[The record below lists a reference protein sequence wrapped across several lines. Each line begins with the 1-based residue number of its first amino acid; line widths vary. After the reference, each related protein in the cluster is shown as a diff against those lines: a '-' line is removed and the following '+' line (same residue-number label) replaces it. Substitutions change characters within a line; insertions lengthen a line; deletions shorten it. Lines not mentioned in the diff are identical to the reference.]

1 MDQAP
6 PVPGPESNNHVSEL
20 LLHPDDALD
29 FPALWPDNM
38 VAAGSIYWPFGA
50 SPPPPQLDRT
60 DSIWDLINYPVNQ
73 DNASVAWHVPST
85 PIMSQAGQDQ
95 LPTEFVH
102 DMGTDS
108 FTQLYVPDLQ
118 HDKDDELNKPVS
130 DRVATPAGVSQLVIS
145 RKSGTAGNDNDR
157 NGGQQLSISRSVTD
171 DSSVLVAYYFKDTA
185 QIFSCYD
192 GNLNPFRKTISS
204 LWASSPLI
212 YHSLS
217 SMAAASLDQT
227 FPQYKSVGRDH
238 RREAIKLIEQDT
250 PVDET
255 TLLALLMLGGT
266 ASWHNPR
273 DIGTRFFNMLA
284 RRLERLRNN
293 GHFNQD
299 ATNFRF
305 FQEAMIY
312 WEMLLA
318 YVVDG
323 SDLDQTAG
331 STMIQDEPSC
341 RKMPHPWTGIA
352 RETQYLV
359 QEVGRL
365 VRQQRKRAR
374 LHRFMTQ
381 AHIKEMQRALRHA
394 EDLEGRLLATSHDRP
409 QKGDAINPEDC
420 ETPLWHLFTLA
431 DIYRCT
437 GLVQLYRVFPDLLH
451 AKVFSHGDTA
461 TLNHEHMSRS
471 MPVATPRSDADAD
484 DLPTGLLS
492 SLATQWLCAYTV
504 KAVEL
509 LRTIPLESGT
519 RDFQPF
525 LLVALSSELR
535 IDPVISSEGCLPEE
549 SELDTNQARQHDT
562 NVVSPCIQAPS
573 PESLPVIRARGLIMS
588 RLKSYLHILPPRPI
602 HVCIDIV
609 RTAWAQM
616 DEASVRRAA
625 KAKAL
630 EDGVESFDDGEG
642 GESESV
648 EVYWLD
654 VMMENGWETTMA

>member
-1 MDQAP
+1 M
-6 PVPGPESNNHVSEL
+6 
-20 LLHPDDALD
+20 
-29 FPALWPDNM
+29 
-38 VAAGSIYWPFGA
+38 YWPFDA
-50 SPPPPQLDRT
+50 SLPSQLDRT
-60 DSIWDLINYPVNQ
+60 DPTWQLNGYPVNE
-73 DNASVAWHVPST
+73 DSACVAWGIHST
-85 PIMSQAGQDQ
+85 HAMSQADQDQ
-95 LPTEFVH
+95 LPTDFVDNLATELMPH
-102 DMGTDS
+102 LRPEADL
-108 FTQLYVPDLQ
+108 FTQLYVQDL
-118 HDKDDELNKPVS
+118 DNDEDADPSRSVQYQA
-130 DRVATPAGVSQLVIS
+130 ATPASASQLIIG
-145 RKSGTAGNDNDR
+145 RKSGTAANVTIW
-157 NGGQQLSISRSVTD
+157 NGGQQLSISRTVTD
-171 DSSVLVAYYFKDTA
+171 NSSVLVAYYFKETA

-227 FPQYKSVGRDH
+227 FPQYRTVGHDH
-238 RREAIKLIEQDT
+238 RREAIKLIEQDD

-284 RRLERLRNN
+284 KQLERLRNN

-305 FQEAMIY
+305 FQEAMMY

-323 SDLDQTAG
+323 SDLNQTGG
-331 STMIQDEPSC
+331 STLIHDEPSS

-394 EDLEGRLLATSHDRP
+394 EDLEGRLLAISHERP
-409 QKGDAINPEDC
+409 QKGDVINPEDC

-437 GLVQLYRVFPDLLH
+437 GLIQLYRVFPDLLH
-451 AKVFSHGDTA
+451 AKVFSNGETV
-461 TLNHEHMSRS
+461 TLNHDNMVRS
-471 MPVATPRSDADAD
+471 MPVVTQNNAE
-484 DLPTGLLS
+484 DLPTWLLS
-492 SLATQWLCAYTV
+492 SLGNQWLCAYTV

-525 LLVALSSELR
+525 LLVAISSELR
-535 IDPVISSEGCLPEE
+535 IDPIVSEEGLPEDFG
-549 SELDTNQARQHDT
+549 SDAGQARQHDT
-562 NVVSPCIQAPS
+562 SIISPCIRAPA

-588 RLKSYLHILPPRPI
+588 RLNSYLHILPPRPI

-609 RTAWAQM
+609 RTSWAQM
-616 DEASVRRAA
+616 DEAAARRAA
-625 KAKAL
+625 RSKARAH
-630 EDGVESFDDGEG
+630 GVVDLDDGEG
-642 GESESV
+642 EETELV